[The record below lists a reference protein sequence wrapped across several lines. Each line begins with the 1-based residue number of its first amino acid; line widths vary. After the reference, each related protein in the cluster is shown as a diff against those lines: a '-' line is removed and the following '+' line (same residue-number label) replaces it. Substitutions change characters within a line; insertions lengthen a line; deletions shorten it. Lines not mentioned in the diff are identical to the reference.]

1 MVKVKVATMGVI
13 AGSLVLT
20 QRMVRPPDIQ
30 KTKRENERQ
39 ERPWGDGET
48 S

>member
-1 MVKVKVATMGVI
+1 MAEAKVVTMGVI

-30 KTKRENERQ
+30 RTKRENERQ
-39 ERPWGDGET
+39 ERLWGDGET

>member
-1 MVKVKVATMGVI
+1 MVEVMVVTKEVKV
-13 AGSLVLT
+13 GSLVLS
-20 QRMVRPPDIQ
+20 QKMVRPPDIQ

>member
-1 MVKVKVATMGVI
+1 MVEVKVVTMGVI
-13 AGSLVLT
+13 VGSLVLT

-30 KTKRENERQ
+30 RTKRENERQ
-39 ERPWGDGET
+39 ERLCGDGET

>member
-1 MVKVKVATMGVI
+1 MEVKVATMGVI
-13 AGSLVLT
+13 MGSLVLN
-20 QRMVRPPDIQ
+20 QRMVQLPDIQ

>member
-1 MVKVKVATMGVI
+1 MEVKVATMGVI
-13 AGSLVLT
+13 VGSLVLS
-20 QRMVRPPDIQ
+20 QKMVQPPDIQ